1 MTTNVNIN
9 LTGGDLVGIAGA
21 GLITEDEARQL
32 MGLPAKP
39 AVTEVTVDVK
49 AE

>member
-9 LTGGDLVGIAGA
+9 LTGGDLVGIAAA
-21 GLITEDEARQL
+21 GLITENEARQL
-32 MGLPAKP
+32 MGLSDKA
-39 AVTEVTVDVK
+39 EVTVTTVDVI